1 VPGDP
6 DRLPSPEVS
15 PRDVTDAKT
24 HAFEDACY
32 YNVRFLADDDD
43 LGHGEDDTD
52 VVIVGNAQ
60 LIRSAGYWY
69 HQYRG
74 NGRIFFTA
82 EELQC
87 YLDIVNHLSS
97 LYSEAVDADSRL
109 DARNVLNPAHSGGN
123 IRVQLDRQ
131 LLALWLNFANGAI
144 DYDTLVDTDF
154 DDVPD
159 TPLLDVLCAAEA
171 ARLNPATPA
180 SVLENWKNIVEA
192 VNLSDES

>member
-1 VPGDP
+1 MQ
-6 DRLPSPEVS
+6 S
-15 PRDVTDAKT
+15 
-24 HAFEDACY
+24 HAFANACLY
-32 YNVRFLADDDD
+32 EVAFSGLDDDGGTD
-43 LGHGEDDTD
+43 SDATD
-52 VVIVGNAQ
+52 VVFVGTAQ

-74 NGRIFFTA
+74 NGRIFFTP

-87 YLDIVNHLSS
+87 SLDIVNHLSS
-97 LYSEAVDADSRL
+97 LFSEAVDADSRPDATAVL
-109 DARNVLNPAHSGGN
+109 DPSHSTGD

-154 DDVPD
+154 NHVPD
-159 TPLLDVLCAAEA
+159 TALLDVLCAAEA

-180 SVLENWKNIVEA
+180 SVLESWKNIVEA
-192 VNLSDES
+192 VNLSDENLG